1 MLSVSMG
8 ASASVLG
15 SASPRI
21 AKLIAARSS
30 SDFVPK
36 ISSTVGT
43 DTPAAC
49 ATARIDVAT

>member
-1 MLSVSMG
+1 MG
-8 ASASVLG
+8 ASSIGTG

-30 SDFVPK
+30 LDFVPNT
-36 ISSTVGT
+36 SSTVGT